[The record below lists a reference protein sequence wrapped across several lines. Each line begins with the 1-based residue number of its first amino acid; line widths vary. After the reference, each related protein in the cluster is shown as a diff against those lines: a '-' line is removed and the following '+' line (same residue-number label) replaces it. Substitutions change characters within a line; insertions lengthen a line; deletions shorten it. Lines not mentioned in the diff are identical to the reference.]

1 MLNYQRVSHAIW
13 YLSIWL
19 WIHTYENTI
28 FRGMNIHKS
37 QRFWC
42 ELQGYK
48 VLTHCHISLGLGLK
62 ADQLEK
68 WDGKSRIGVSNWW
81 LTFSFKIGDASR
93 GASSWPRNVRV
104 FWGVRS
110 LDFLRWWRFFRGSK
124 SAKKGNRILCLMAK
138 LGVVKWLSLVVIVLA
153 LKRGIGKPSGH
164 GYFHPL
170 ISCHFDAEWWGYS
183 SWTSL
188 ISKFIVCRYL
198 RLAMLFHFAIDTVSN
213 IGTTLTIF
221 YVKESQSQIQ
231 MSHEPT

>member
-1 MLNYQRVSHAIW
+1 MWTTGVQGFDTLPYFFGFRV
-13 YLSIWL
+13 
-19 WIHTYENTI
+19 
-28 FRGMNIHKS
+28 
-37 QRFWC
+37 
-42 ELQGYK
+42 
-48 VLTHCHISLGLGLK
+48 
-62 ADQLEK
+62 
-68 WDGKSRIGVSNWW
+68 KSRSTRKMRWEKSNRGIKLMAHVFLQNWW
-81 LTFSFKIGDASR
+81 CIKGGVFMAPQRQGFLGGSKPGFSTMVEIFQ
-93 GASSWPRNVRV
+93 
-104 FWGVRS
+104 
-110 LDFLRWWRFFRGSK
+110 GSK